1 MVARV
6 SLSPLSPP
14 FFITK
19 QSLGRAFDIGAKLI
33 ENVSNQ
39 TNFPGVLI
47 FVEIATEFRRIYLCI
62 LR

>member
-19 QSLGRAFDIGAKLI
+19 QSLERIFDNGAKLI
-33 ENVSNQ
+33 EIVSNQ
-39 TNFPGVLI
+39 IKFTGVLLI
-47 FVEIATEFRRIYLCI
+47 LEIATEFRRIYLCI
-62 LR
+62 FG